1 MVRETRHLW
10 VGNLPENVRE
20 EKIIEHFKR
29 YGRVESVKILPKRG
43 SEGGVAAFV
52 DFVDIKS
59 AQKAHNSVN
68 KMGDRDLRTDYNEP
82 GTIPSAARGLDDTVS
97 IASRSREVSGFRG
110 GGGGPTYGPPPSLH
124 AREGRYE
131 RRLDGASDN
140 RERAYEHSAYGH
152 HERGTGGFDRTR
164 HYDQDYYRDPRE
176 RTLQHGLYYTSSRS
190 RSPNRF
196 DAHEPRYEP
205 RAREQFTLPSVV
217 HRDIYRDEITREVRG
232 RRPERS
238 YQHSRSRSPH
248 SSQSRNQSPQRLASQ
263 ASRPARSPSGSG
275 SKSRSSSSDSLS
287 SSSSTS
293 SDSSDSSSSSSDE
306 SPARSVQSTA
316 VPAPTSQLPPSLEKD
331 EPRKS
336 FGIKVQNLPV
346 RSTETESENE
356 FRPLDE
362 RIDEFHPKAT
372 RTLFIGNLEKTTTY
386 HDLRNIFQ
394 RFGEIVDIDIKK
406 VNGVPQY
413 AFLQYCDITSVCKA
427 IKKMDGEYLGNNR
440 LKLGFGKSMPTNCV
454 WLDGLSTNITDQY
467 LTRHFCRYGPVVK
480 VVYDRLKGMAL
491 VLYNEIEYAQ
501 AAVKETKG
509 RKIGGNKIKVDFA
522 NRESQLAFYHS
533 MEKSGQDIRDFYE
546 MLSERRD
553 ERRGSYEYTTDRTY
567 YESVRTP
574 GSYSEDPRREY
585 PARGREFY
593 PDWDPYQGDYYEP
606 RYYDDPREY
615 RDYRNDPYE
624 QDIREYS
631 YRQRE
636 RERERERFE
645 SDRDRDHER
654 RPMERSQSPAHSRR
668 APSPVVPSPQSERH
682 QSDSE
687 RRVYSRSSD
696 RSGSCSSVSPPRYDK
711 FEKTRIDRYTKIEK
725 PDKERTFDPERVEKE
740 KRPARKEKPER
751 AEKDKP
757 TFQQRRK
764 AKIHSPGSQSS
775 ETDQEN
781 ERDPSPEKLKSNNKQ
796 SKEKADKEGTAKSR
810 LDLMPCVVL
819 TRVKEKE
826 GKVIE
831 QPFLEKL
838 RTKLDN
844 DSVKSPFVD
853 QRFHLFQADA
863 AKSGDQTKVDIIRS
877 KVPKE
882 KVQVSHPE
890 VTDKEGKL
898 KPKKHIK
905 DSATEGVSAVDQDKL
920 EARKRRFAEVNLKP
934 DRQKLEVK
942 KSSLDEDDAK
952 AVFKRQPETSAR
964 EVTVLKDA
972 EPEKKPARKDIFR
985 REPKKLERIKLEKL
999 ISAPSPKECQE
1010 LASIS
1015 VGIMSK
1021 PTLDLH
1027 TRVGDTVEEPVESQE
1042 ILSKKFNLIKPQHK
1056 QPQPLD
1062 DQGTEK
1068 EEIKKNLSGIP
1079 EEMAEHKP
1087 GQEKPQLA
1095 DNEEKIGID
1104 IDHTQ
1109 SYRKQM
1115 EQSRRKQQMEL
1126 EIAKSEKFGSPKK
1139 EVDEYERR
1147 SLVHEVGKPP
1157 QDVTDDSPPSKKKKV
1172 DHFDF
1177 EIGTKRERNYRSS
1190 RQISEDA
1197 ERTACSPSVRHFPFH
1212 EEDETVDSP
1221 RLIPLKETKES
1232 PKIDEKGVSY
1242 STMTVREE
1250 ALKFNPYDSSKKE
1263 QMADMAKIKL
1273 SGLSSEDESNRWE
1286 SQMKAE
1292 PNRVDVS
1299 FPSSII
1305 KRESLRKR
1313 SIHRDLEP
1321 GEVPSDSDEDGE
1333 QKSHSP
1339 KTSSLLENS
1348 RLSFLLRDREDKVRE
1363 RDERLSGSLERNKF
1377 YSFAL
1382 DKTITPDTKALLE
1395 RAKSLSSS
1403 REENWSFLDWDSRF
1417 ASFRNNKDKEKVDS
1431 APRPIPS
1438 WYMKKKKIRT
1448 DSEGKMD
1455 DKKDDHKEEE
1465 QERQEL
1471 FASRFLHSSIFE
1483 QDSKRLQ
1490 HLERKEEELDLL
1502 SSRMYGRQTSSDGS
1516 NSTSDLTQEP
1526 VVLFHSRFIELTRMQ
1541 QKEKEK
1547 DQKPKEVEKQE
1558 DKENRPETLE
1568 SVPEHKEP
1576 ELKSPSV
1583 VGPPPSSTVSQE
1595 SGSLSLEKE
1604 KTVEVHSGKEEKT
1617 VEVVSLT
1624 GEPKCVPEHATVT
1637 MEQPEK
1643 IDLPSGSETNKEIVP
1658 VPLVSQENLSA
1669 EHPSYLDTKPPT
1681 PGASFSSQV
1690 DISIDP
1696 EPESTPL
1703 ISPLSKPVQ
1712 KPEEPS
1718 EVKEEKPA
1726 PAAKTNCDTSQKVEV
1741 VPEVQPPGSDNDL
1754 EVEPPVVAKDK
1765 KSNKSKRSKTPVQP
1779 TVVSVPEKPVT
1790 RKSER
1795 IDREKLKRSSSPR
1808 GETQKLTELKMEAE
1822 KISRNAAKSPSSAV
1836 ETENIEPSLPL
1847 GRTRRRN
1854 VRSVYA
1860 HPGDKEEPSPVKDP
1874 VEQPRSTRKRE
1885 REAQEMGSLAATP
1898 RRGRPPKTRRRAEE
1912 DVSPVKAEQD
1922 AEEAEPKDTVEPLK
1936 LAEGWRSPRSQK
1948 SATPTGLQGK
1958 KGKSEQKVDV
1968 AADPPEEANEMGDQE
1983 LSINDSST
1991 KPKSDKEETETGGNE
2006 QKRDKKEVDLDKN
2019 LPETPS
2025 VETVEKKQVPEKSSK
2040 YKRGRSRNTKSSVD
2054 RASVCLKN
2062 VEIRLNVD
2070 EVKGALRPTEEEGE
2084 PVAVQPSKIKNPP
2097 KEDNLLPQFKNEPE
2111 DLANESENEV
2121 VCEPK
2126 QSPEAA
2132 QLAKQIELE
2141 QAVENIAKLTET
2153 SLAAY
2158 KEPAAEVTEV
2168 HPEEEGDKP
2177 AHQASETELAA
2188 AIGSIINDIS
2198 GEPESFP
2205 APPTY
2210 SAGSEA
2216 EISTEPLVLPSPQ
2229 AEMEPETD
2237 QAVSGILETDAVAEP
2252 PVPPASDPGPSALLA
2267 DPKEPDENVN
2277 VSPSSTQEPEV
2288 ASRDAEVSRKDR
2300 VRQKA
2305 ARSRRKRSTS
2315 KKGDAVEANAL
2326 ESEHTPNKCP
2336 VTSEL
2341 KSKPPDKPKEDKQN
2355 ENSRSISSE
2364 PNPADSSK
2372 NPASE
2377 VISIELAAEEDAPA
2391 NAPAPLDLPPQA
2403 VPVDDGS
2410 QASFK
2415 VRSTSENAPITPPS
2429 VPSTPTPT
2437 IPSAASAK
2445 LPTPIPSGMVPHHSS
2460 TTKVTDWIT
2469 RHEEARARATPPP
2482 ALPPDTKASDIDT
2495 NSSTLRK
2502 ILMEPKYVSATS
2514 IASTHVTAAIVEP
2527 VSAPRLEEGPHPPVE
2542 SIKPVSEEKPA
2553 VPIPN
2558 TSDPPAAEA
2567 PVFTEK
2573 EKVTTVIAPKAT
2585 SVISRMPTSNDSEES
2600 PRAVATKQT
2609 QSVQTCLG
2617 NALSSKYKPWP
2628 STNENSRFHPGSMSV
2643 IEDRPAETG
2652 SSPGLR
2658 VNTSEGV
2665 VLLSYSG
2672 QKTEGPQRISA
2683 KISQIPPASAM
2694 DIEFQ
2699 QSMSKPQVKQES
2711 VMSSQ
2716 PTPKL
2721 GSQTPTGY
2729 GSVPTHSSLVLGSQ
2743 PYSTSPVIASI
2754 KQERPS
2760 LEKLEPSHLSVST
2773 PVNQAGPGKVLS
2785 QAVNTPPVLVHSQL
2799 VLSPSVASTNKK
2811 PPDPVSLKVETK
2823 ALQPSNLSPGLSP
2836 HHPPSLSG
2844 KLHSEAN
2851 HVSSGPS
2858 TPTDRAISHLGV
2870 LKQEPHS
2877 PRTSG
2882 HSPSPFPRA
2891 CHPSST
2897 SSPVLSNNA
2906 SVMLAPGIPVPQYI
2920 SSMHPEQSV
2929 IMPPHS
2935 ITQTVSLSHLSQGEV
2950 RMNTPPLPSI
2960 PYGIRPEGLHSP
2972 RATLQPQIEIRPQ
2985 RSGTPQPTP
2994 LVLPPLSSQHPPE
3007 DEMHYHHPVCRGPA
3021 PVQPEVLVL
3030 QPEYRMHPY
3039 NVPREV
3045 RHMRHLHVATVGEH
3059 HLDTRQSRTPEG
3071 SVKTPPSS
3079 KTPQPGKETPTPKV
3093 PEVTVASS
3101 PHSESRLLSV
3111 PPSGGQLP
3119 GLPLTPP
3126 AGVPHGVQI
3135 IRPTGDVYH
3144 EYRYGDLR
3152 SYHTAAQL
3160 GHPQFPGASQIGLP
3174 SRSMTPSQV
3183 PAEGEHTHP
3192 SQPVRSKTPQ
3202 VSQDVKATQTG
3213 APEQTQHMAGSRH
3226 SGQLD
3231 SHVHIQ
3237 RAQAEASQ
3245 TSYPSPVAISIKTDL
3260 PSPHTPQAGPK
3271 QPLLI
3276 PTTSG
3281 PGAPSGLPRSGS
3293 ESQPVVKQELSPQPV
3308 SQRPVDMVQLLKK
3321 YPIVW
3326 QGLLALKNDTAAVQL
3341 HFVSGNNVLAHRS
3354 LPTSEVGPP
3363 LRIAQRMRLEAT
3375 QLEGVARR
3383 MTVETDY
3390 CLLLALPCGR
3400 DQEDVVNQ
3408 TESLKAAFITYL
3420 QTKQAAGIINVAT
3433 LGSNQPA
3440 YVLQIFPPCEF
3451 SERHL
3456 SRLAPDLLASISN
3469 ISPHLMIIIAS
3480 V

>member
-196 DAHEPRYEP
+196 DAHDPRYEP

-316 VPAPTSQLPPSLEKD
+316 VPAPTSQLPPSLEKE

-346 RSTETESENE
+346 RSTDTSLKDGLFHEFKKYGKVTSVQIHGASEERYGLVFFRQQEDQEKAQNASKGKLFFGVQIEVTAWVGPETESENE

-553 ERRGSYEYTTDRTY
+553 ERRGSYDYTTDRTY

-654 RPMERSQSPAHSRR
+654 RPIERSQSPAHSRR

-740 KRPARKEKPER
+740 KRPVRKEKPER
-751 AEKDKP
+751 AEKEKP

-781 ERDPSPEKLKSNNKQ
+781 ERDPSPEKWKSNSKQ
-796 SKEKADKEGTAKSR
+796 SKEKADKEGTAKNR

-831 QPFLEKL
+831 QPYLEKL

-844 DSVKSPFVD
+844 DSVKSPFLD
-853 QRFHLFQADA
+853 QKFQLSQADA
-863 AKSGDQTKVDIIRS
+863 AKSGDQTKVDIVRP

-882 KVQVSHPE
+882 KVPVSHPE
-890 VTDKEGKL
+890 VTADKEGKL
-898 KPKKHIK
+898 KPKKHLK
-905 DSATEGVSAVDQDKL
+905 DPTTESVSAVDQDKL
-920 EARKRRFAEVNLKP
+920 EARKRRFADVNLKP

-942 KSSLDEDDAK
+942 KSILDEDDAK
-952 AVFKRQPETSAR
+952 AVFKRQPEPSTR

-972 EPEKKPARKDIFR
+972 EPEKKPIKKDIFR

-1015 VGIMSK
+1015 VGMMAK
-1021 PTLDLH
+1021 PPLDVQP
-1027 TRVGDTVEEPVESQE
+1027 RPGDTVEESMESQE

-1068 EEIKKNLSGIP
+1068 EEIKKNLSSIP
-1079 EEMAEHKP
+1079 EEMADHKTS
-1087 GQEKPQLA
+1087 QEKPQSA

-1126 EIAKSEKFGSPKK
+1126 EIAKTEKFGSPKK

-1197 ERTACSPSVRHFPFH
+1197 ERTSCSPSVRHFPFH

-1232 PKIDEKGVSY
+1232 PKIDEKGLSY
-1242 STMTVREE
+1242 SNMTVREE
-1250 ALKFNPYDSSKKE
+1250 SLKFNPYDSSKKE

-1273 SGLSSEDESNRWE
+1273 SGLNCEDEQNRWE
-1286 SQMKAE
+1286 TQMKVE

-1305 KRESLRKR
+1305 KRDSLRKR

-1339 KTSSLLENS
+1339 KASSLLENS
-1348 RLSFLLRDREDKVRE
+1348 RLSFLLRDRDDKVRE

-1448 DSEGKMD
+1448 DSEGKTG
-1455 DKKDDHKEEE
+1455 DKKDDQKEEE

-1490 HLERKEEELDLL
+1490 HLERKGEELDLL
-1502 SSRMYGRQTSSDGS
+1502 SSRLYGRQTSSEGS
-1516 NSTSDLTQEP
+1516 NSTSDLIQEP

-1547 DQKPKEVEKQE
+1547 DQKSKEVEKQE
-1558 DKENRPETLE
+1558 DKENQPETLE
-1568 SVPEHKEP
+1568 SVSEHKEP

-1583 VGPPPSSTVSQE
+1583 VGPAPGSADPQE
-1595 SGSLSLEKE
+1595 SGPLSLEKE
-1604 KTVEVHSGKEEKT
+1604 KTVEAPLAKEERT
-1617 VEVVSLT
+1617 VELVSLT
-1624 GEPKCVPEHATVT
+1624 GEPKCVTEHATVM
-1637 MEQPEK
+1637 MEQSEK
-1643 IDLPSGSETNKEIVP
+1643 MDLPPVSETNKEIVP
-1658 VPLVSQENLSA
+1658 APLVSQENLPA

-1741 VPEVQPPGSDNDL
+1741 LPEVQPPGSDNDL

-1765 KSNKSKRSKTPVQP
+1765 KSNKNKRSKTPVQS
-1779 TVVSVPEKPVT
+1779 TIVSVPEKPVT

-1808 GETQKLTELKMEAE
+1808 GETQKLIELKMEAE

-1847 GRTRRRN
+1847 SRTRRRN

-1860 HPGDKEEPSPVKDP
+1860 NPGDKEEPSPVKDL

-1885 REAQEMGSLAATP
+1885 REAQEMGSLSTTP

-1922 AEEAEPKDTVEPLK
+1922 TEEAEPKDTVEPLK

-1948 SATPTGLQGK
+1948 SVAPTGPQGK
-1958 KGKSEQKVDV
+1958 KGKNEQKVDV
-1968 AADPPEEANEMGDQE
+1968 TADPPEETNEMGDQE
-1983 LSINDSST
+1983 SVINDSSS
-1991 KPKSDKEETETGGNE
+1991 KPKSDKEETGGSE
-2006 QKRDKKEVDLDKN
+2006 QKLDKKEVDPDKN
-2019 LPETPS
+2019 PPETPPG
-2025 VETVEKKQVPEKSSK
+2025 EAVEKKQVPEKSSK

-2054 RASVCLKN
+2054 KTPLCLKN

-2070 EVKGALRPTEEEGE
+2070 EVKGVLRPTDEEGE
-2084 PVAVQPSKIKNPP
+2084 TVATPPSKIKSPT
-2097 KEDNLLPQFKNEPE
+2097 KEDNLSPQIKNEPE
-2111 DLANESENEV
+2111 DLVNESENEV
-2121 VCEPK
+2121 VQDPK
-2126 QSPEAA
+2126 ESPEAA

-2153 SLAAY
+2153 SSLATY
-2158 KEPAAEVTEV
+2158 KEPSAEVTEV

-2210 SAGSEA
+2210 SAESEA
-2216 EISTEPLVLPSPQ
+2216 EMATEPLVQ

-2237 QAVSGILETDAVAEP
+2237 QAVSGILETDNAVEP
-2252 PVPPASDPGPSALLA
+2252 SVPPASDPAPSAHPG
-2267 DPKEPDENVN
+2267 DPKDPEGNTT
-2277 VSPSSTQEPEV
+2277 VSPSSAQEPEV
-2288 ASRDAEVSRKDR
+2288 VLQETEVSRKDR
-2300 VRQKA
+2300 VRQKST
-2305 ARSRRKRSTS
+2305 RSRRKRSTS

-2326 ESEHTPNKCP
+2326 ESEQAPNKCP

-2341 KSKPPDKPKEDKQN
+2341 KLKPPETPKEDKQN
-2355 ENSRSISSE
+2355 KNSHPVSSE
-2364 PNPADSSK
+2364 PNPTDSSK
-2372 NPASE
+2372 NPANE
-2377 VISIELAAEEDAPA
+2377 TITIELVAEEDPPAKAPA
-2391 NAPAPLDLPPQA
+2391 LLDLPPQA

-2415 VRSTSENAPITPPS
+2415 VPP
-2429 VPSTPTPT
+2429 
-2437 IPSAASAK
+2437 
-2445 LPTPIPSGMVPHHSS
+2445 
-2460 TTKVTDWIT
+2460 
-2469 RHEEARARATPPP
+2469 
-2482 ALPPDTKASDIDT
+2482 
-2495 NSSTLRK
+2495 
-2502 ILMEPKYVSATS
+2502 
-2514 IASTHVTAAIVEP
+2514 
-2527 VSAPRLEEGPHPPVE
+2527 
-2542 SIKPVSEEKPA
+2542 
-2553 VPIPN
+2553 
-2558 TSDPPAAEA
+2558 
-2567 PVFTEK
+2567 
-2573 EKVTTVIAPKAT
+2573 
-2585 SVISRMPTSNDSEES
+2585 
-2600 PRAVATKQT
+2600 
-2609 QSVQTCLG
+2609 
-2617 NALSSKYKPWP
+2617 
-2628 STNENSRFHPGSMSV
+2628 
-2643 IEDRPAETG
+2643 
-2652 SSPGLR
+2652 
-2658 VNTSEGV
+2658 
-2665 VLLSYSG
+2665 
-2672 QKTEGPQRISA
+2672 
-2683 KISQIPPASAM
+2683 
-2694 DIEFQ
+2694 
-2699 QSMSKPQVKQES
+2699 
-2711 VMSSQ
+2711 
-2716 PTPKL
+2716 
-2721 GSQTPTGY
+2721 
-2729 GSVPTHSSLVLGSQ
+2729 
-2743 PYSTSPVIASI
+2743 
-2754 KQERPS
+2754 
-2760 LEKLEPSHLSVST
+2760 
-2773 PVNQAGPGKVLS
+2773 
-2785 QAVNTPPVLVHSQL
+2785 
-2799 VLSPSVASTNKK
+2799 
-2811 PPDPVSLKVETK
+2811 
-2823 ALQPSNLSPGLSP
+2823 
-2836 HHPPSLSG
+2836 
-2844 KLHSEAN
+2844 
-2851 HVSSGPS
+2851 
-2858 TPTDRAISHLGV
+2858 
-2870 LKQEPHS
+2870 
-2877 PRTSG
+2877 
-2882 HSPSPFPRA
+2882 
-2891 CHPSST
+2891 
-2897 SSPVLSNNA
+2897 
-2906 SVMLAPGIPVPQYI
+2906 
-2920 SSMHPEQSV
+2920 
-2929 IMPPHS
+2929 
-2935 ITQTVSLSHLSQGEV
+2935 
-2950 RMNTPPLPSI
+2950 
-2960 PYGIRPEGLHSP
+2960 
-2972 RATLQPQIEIRPQ
+2972 
-2985 RSGTPQPTP
+2985 
-2994 LVLPPLSSQHPPE
+2994 
-3007 DEMHYHHPVCRGPA
+3007 
-3021 PVQPEVLVL
+3021 
-3030 QPEYRMHPY
+3030 
-3039 NVPREV
+3039 
-3045 RHMRHLHVATVGEH
+3045 
-3059 HLDTRQSRTPEG
+3059 
-3071 SVKTPPSS
+3071 
-3079 KTPQPGKETPTPKV
+3079 
-3093 PEVTVASS
+3093 
-3101 PHSESRLLSV
+3101 
-3111 PPSGGQLP
+3111 
-3119 GLPLTPP
+3119 
-3126 AGVPHGVQI
+3126 
-3135 IRPTGDVYH
+3135 
-3144 EYRYGDLR
+3144 
-3152 SYHTAAQL
+3152 
-3160 GHPQFPGASQIGLP
+3160 
-3174 SRSMTPSQV
+3174 
-3183 PAEGEHTHP
+3183 EGEHSHP

-3213 APEQTQHMAGSRH
+3213 APEQTQHAAGNRH
-3226 SGQLD
+3226 SSQLD
-3231 SHVHIQ
+3231 SHLHIQ
-3237 RAQAEASQ
+3237 RAQAEAGQ
-3245 TSYPSPVAISIKTDL
+3245 TSYPSPVAVSIKTEL
-3260 PSPHTPQAGPK
+3260 PSPHAPQAVQK

-3276 PTTSG
+3276 PATSG
-3281 PGAPSGLPRSGS
+3281 QGASSGLPRPEPHS
-3293 ESQPVVKQELSPQPV
+3293 VLKQEFSPQPV

-3363 LRIAQRMRLEAT
+3363 LRIAQRMRLEAS
-3375 QLEGVARR
+3375 QLDGVARR

-3420 QTKQAAGIINVAT
+3420 QTKQAAGIINVAN

>member
-131 RRLDGASDN
+131 RRLDG
-140 RERAYEHSAYGH
+140 
-152 HERGTGGFDRTR
+152 
-164 HYDQDYYRDPRE
+164 
-176 RTLQHGLYYTSSRS
+176 
-190 RSPNRF
+190 
-196 DAHEPRYEP
+196 
-205 RAREQFTLPSVV
+205 
-217 HRDIYRDEITREVRG
+217 
-232 RRPERS
+232 
-238 YQHSRSRSPH
+238 
-248 SSQSRNQSPQRLASQ
+248 
-263 ASRPARSPSGSG
+263 
-275 SKSRSSSSDSLS
+275 
-287 SSSSTS
+287 
-293 SDSSDSSSSSSDE
+293 DSSSSSSDE

-346 RSTETESENE
+346 RSTDTSLKDGLFHEFKKYGKVTSVQIHGASEERYGLVFFRQQEDQEKAQNASKGKLFFGVQIEVTAWVGPETESENE

>member
-1 MVRETRHLW
+1 
-10 VGNLPENVRE
+10 
-20 EKIIEHFKR
+20 
-29 YGRVESVKILPKRG
+29 
-43 SEGGVAAFV
+43 
-52 DFVDIKS
+52 
-59 AQKAHNSVN
+59 
-68 KMGDRDLRTDYNEP
+68 
-82 GTIPSAARGLDDTVS
+82 
-97 IASRSREVSGFRG
+97 
-110 GGGGPTYGPPPSLH
+110 
-124 AREGRYE
+124 
-131 RRLDGASDN
+131 
-140 RERAYEHSAYGH
+140 
-152 HERGTGGFDRTR
+152 
-164 HYDQDYYRDPRE
+164 
-176 RTLQHGLYYTSSRS
+176 
-190 RSPNRF
+190 
-196 DAHEPRYEP
+196 
-205 RAREQFTLPSVV
+205 
-217 HRDIYRDEITREVRG
+217 
-232 RRPERS
+232 
-238 YQHSRSRSPH
+238 
-248 SSQSRNQSPQRLASQ
+248 
-263 ASRPARSPSGSG
+263 
-275 SKSRSSSSDSLS
+275 
-287 SSSSTS
+287 
-293 SDSSDSSSSSSDE
+293 
-306 SPARSVQSTA
+306 
-316 VPAPTSQLPPSLEKD
+316 
-331 EPRKS
+331 
-336 FGIKVQNLPV
+336 
-346 RSTETESENE
+346 
-356 FRPLDE
+356 
-362 RIDEFHPKAT
+362 
-372 RTLFIGNLEKTTTY
+372 
-386 HDLRNIFQ
+386 
-394 RFGEIVDIDIKK
+394 
-406 VNGVPQY
+406 
-413 AFLQYCDITSVCKA
+413 
-427 IKKMDGEYLGNNR
+427 MDGEYLGNNR

-553 ERRGSYEYTTDRTY
+553 ERRGSYDYTTDRTY

-654 RPMERSQSPAHSRR
+654 RPIERSQSPAHSRR

-740 KRPARKEKPER
+740 KRPVRKEKPER
-751 AEKDKP
+751 AEKEKP

-781 ERDPSPEKLKSNNKQ
+781 ERDPSPEKWKSNSKQ
-796 SKEKADKEGTAKSR
+796 SKEKADKEGTAKNR

-831 QPFLEKL
+831 QPYLEKL

-844 DSVKSPFVD
+844 DSVKSPFLD
-853 QRFHLFQADA
+853 QKFQLSQADA
-863 AKSGDQTKVDIIRS
+863 AKSGDQTKVDIVRP

-882 KVQVSHPE
+882 KVPVSHPE
-890 VTDKEGKL
+890 VTADKEGKL
-898 KPKKHIK
+898 KPKKHLK
-905 DSATEGVSAVDQDKL
+905 DPTTESVSAVDQDKL
-920 EARKRRFAEVNLKP
+920 EARKRRFADVNLKP

-942 KSSLDEDDAK
+942 KSILDEDDAK
-952 AVFKRQPETSAR
+952 AVFKRQPEPSTR

-972 EPEKKPARKDIFR
+972 EPEKKPIKKDIFR

-1015 VGIMSK
+1015 VGMMAK
-1021 PTLDLH
+1021 PPLDVQP
-1027 TRVGDTVEEPVESQE
+1027 RPGDTVEESMESQE

-1068 EEIKKNLSGIP
+1068 EEIKKNLSSIP
-1079 EEMAEHKP
+1079 EEMADHKTS
-1087 GQEKPQLA
+1087 QEKPQSA

-1126 EIAKSEKFGSPKK
+1126 EIAKTEKFGSPKK

-1197 ERTACSPSVRHFPFH
+1197 ERTSCSPSVRHFPFH

-1232 PKIDEKGVSY
+1232 PKIDEKGLSY
-1242 STMTVREE
+1242 SNMTVREE
-1250 ALKFNPYDSSKKE
+1250 SLKFNPYDSSKKE

-1273 SGLSSEDESNRWE
+1273 SGLNCEDEQNRWE
-1286 SQMKAE
+1286 TQMKVE

-1305 KRESLRKR
+1305 KRDSLRKR

-1339 KTSSLLENS
+1339 KASSLLENS
-1348 RLSFLLRDREDKVRE
+1348 RLSFLLRDRDDKVRE

-1448 DSEGKMD
+1448 DSEGKTG
-1455 DKKDDHKEEE
+1455 DKKDDQKEEE

-1490 HLERKEEELDLL
+1490 HLERKGEELDLL
-1502 SSRMYGRQTSSDGS
+1502 SSRLYGRQTSSEGS
-1516 NSTSDLTQEP
+1516 NSTSDLIQEP

-1547 DQKPKEVEKQE
+1547 DQKSKEVEKQE
-1558 DKENRPETLE
+1558 DKENQPETLE
-1568 SVPEHKEP
+1568 SVSEHKEP

-1583 VGPPPSSTVSQE
+1583 VGPAPGSADPQE
-1595 SGSLSLEKE
+1595 SGPLSLEKE
-1604 KTVEVHSGKEEKT
+1604 KTVEAPLAKEERT
-1617 VEVVSLT
+1617 VELVSLT
-1624 GEPKCVPEHATVT
+1624 GEPKCVTEHATVM
-1637 MEQPEK
+1637 MEQSEK
-1643 IDLPSGSETNKEIVP
+1643 MDLPPVSETNKEIVP
-1658 VPLVSQENLSA
+1658 APLVSQENLPA

-1741 VPEVQPPGSDNDL
+1741 LPEVQPPGSDNDL

-1765 KSNKSKRSKTPVQP
+1765 KSNKNKRSKTPVQS
-1779 TVVSVPEKPVT
+1779 TIVSVPEKPVT

-1808 GETQKLTELKMEAE
+1808 GETQKLIELKMEAE

-1847 GRTRRRN
+1847 SRTRRRN

-1860 HPGDKEEPSPVKDP
+1860 NPGDKEEPSPVKDL

-1885 REAQEMGSLAATP
+1885 REAQEMGSLSTTP

-1922 AEEAEPKDTVEPLK
+1922 TEEAEPKDTVEPLK

-1948 SATPTGLQGK
+1948 SVAPTGPQGK
-1958 KGKSEQKVDV
+1958 KGKNEQKVDV
-1968 AADPPEEANEMGDQE
+1968 TADPPEETNEMGDQE
-1983 LSINDSST
+1983 SVINDSSS
-1991 KPKSDKEETETGGNE
+1991 KPKSDKEETGGSE
-2006 QKRDKKEVDLDKN
+2006 QKLDKKEVDPDKN
-2019 LPETPS
+2019 PPETPPG
-2025 VETVEKKQVPEKSSK
+2025 EAVEKKQVPEKSSK

-2054 RASVCLKN
+2054 KTPLCLKN

-2070 EVKGALRPTEEEGE
+2070 EVKGVLRPTDEEGE
-2084 PVAVQPSKIKNPP
+2084 TVATPPSKIKSPT
-2097 KEDNLLPQFKNEPE
+2097 KEDNLSPQIKNEPE
-2111 DLANESENEV
+2111 DLVNESENEV
-2121 VCEPK
+2121 VQDPK
-2126 QSPEAA
+2126 ESPEAA

-2153 SLAAY
+2153 SSLATY
-2158 KEPAAEVTEV
+2158 KEPSAEVTEV

-2210 SAGSEA
+2210 SAESEA
-2216 EISTEPLVLPSPQ
+2216 EMATEPLVQ

-2237 QAVSGILETDAVAEP
+2237 QAVSGILETDNAVEP
-2252 PVPPASDPGPSALLA
+2252 SVPPASDPAPSAHPG
-2267 DPKEPDENVN
+2267 DPKDPEGNTT
-2277 VSPSSTQEPEV
+2277 VSPSSAQEPEV
-2288 ASRDAEVSRKDR
+2288 VLQETEVSRKDR
-2300 VRQKA
+2300 VRQKST
-2305 ARSRRKRSTS
+2305 RSRRKRSTS

-2326 ESEHTPNKCP
+2326 ESEQAPNKCP

-2341 KSKPPDKPKEDKQN
+2341 KLKPPETPKEDKQN
-2355 ENSRSISSE
+2355 KNSHPVSSE
-2364 PNPADSSK
+2364 PNPTDSSK
-2372 NPASE
+2372 NPANE
-2377 VISIELAAEEDAPA
+2377 TITIELVAEEDPPAKAPA
-2391 NAPAPLDLPPQA
+2391 LLDLPPQA

-2437 IPSAASAK
+2437 IPSAAAAK
-2445 LPTPIPSGMVPHHSS
+2445 LPTPIPSGMVPHHPS

-2469 RHEEARARATPPP
+2469 RHEEARARSTPPP

-2514 IASTHVTAAIVEP
+2514 ITSTHVTSAIAEP
-2527 VSAPRLEEGPHPPVE
+2527 VSAPRLEEVSHPPVE

-2558 TSDPPAAEA
+2558 TSDLSAAEA

-2585 SVISRMPTSNDSEES
+2585 SVISRMPTKNDLEES
-2600 PRAVATKQT
+2600 PRMAATKQT

-2643 IEDRPAETG
+2643 IEDRPSETG

-2716 PTPKL
+2716 PAPKL

-2743 PYSTSPVIASI
+2743 PYTTSPVIASI

-2773 PVNQAGPGKVLS
+2773 PVNQAGPGKGLS
-2785 QAVNTPPVLVHSQL
+2785 QAANTPPVLVHSQL
-2799 VLSPSVASTNKK
+2799 VLSPGVASTNKK
-2811 PPDPVSLKVETK
+2811 PPDPGSLKVETK
-2823 ALQPSNLSPGLSP
+2823 VLQPSNLSPGLSS

-2851 HVSSGPS
+2851 HVGSGPS

-2950 RMNTPPLPSI
+2950 RMNTPPLSNI

-2972 RATLQPQIEIRPQ
+2972 RASLQPQMEIRPQ
-2985 RSGTPQPTP
+2985 RSGTPQPAP
-2994 LVLPPLSSQHPPE
+2994 IVIPPLSSQHPPE
-3007 DEMHYHHPVCRGPA
+3007 DEMHYHHPVCRGAA
-3021 PVQPEVLVL
+3021 PGQSDVLVM

-3039 NVPREV
+3039 TVPREV
-3045 RHMRHLHVATVGEH
+3045 RLMRHPHVATVGEH
-3059 HLDTRQSRTPEG
+3059 HLDARQSRTPEG
-3071 SVKTPPSS
+3071 SVKTPPAS
-3079 KTPQPGKETPTPKV
+3079 KTPQPGKENPAPKASD
-3093 PEVTVASS
+3093 VAMAPS
-3101 PHSESRLLSV
+3101 PHSEPRLLSV
-3111 PPSGGQLP
+3111 PPGGQLP

-3126 AGVPHGVQI
+3126 GGVPHSVQI
-3135 IRPTGDVYH
+3135 IHPPGDVYH

-3152 SYHTAAQL
+3152 SYHTTPQL

-3183 PAEGEHTHP
+3183 PPEGEHSHP

-3213 APEQTQHMAGSRH
+3213 APEQTQHAAGNRH
-3226 SGQLD
+3226 SSQLD
-3231 SHVHIQ
+3231 SHLHIQ
-3237 RAQAEASQ
+3237 RAQAEAGQ
-3245 TSYPSPVAISIKTDL
+3245 TSYPSPVAVSIKTEL
-3260 PSPHTPQAGPK
+3260 PSPHAPQAVQK

-3276 PTTSG
+3276 PATSG
-3281 PGAPSGLPRSGS
+3281 QGASSGLPRPEPHS
-3293 ESQPVVKQELSPQPV
+3293 VLKQEFSPQPV

-3363 LRIAQRMRLEAT
+3363 LRIAQRMRLEAS
-3375 QLEGVARR
+3375 QLDGVARR

-3420 QTKQAAGIINVAT
+3420 QTKQAAGIINVAN